1 VIRLAVHAV
10 VDSSTVHG
18 PRARSLD
25 LEYSM
30 SLNVFKSGRLV
41 RPLVC
46 LALAAIPTVVAP
58 SVANAATPC
67 SEQLCLFDDKGR
79 FIGAYQDVTTS
90 FQRLATGRTATAVNG
105 FADNAVY
112 FKHRNGATS
121 CIQPKREASVL
132 IPDYG
137 RVTGIMIRPNGNCYP
152 NGQIR

>member
-1 VIRLAVHAV
+1 
-10 VDSSTVHG
+10 
-18 PRARSLD
+18 
-25 LEYSM
+25 M
-30 SLNVFKSGRLV
+30 SLSVFKSGRRLV

-46 LALAAIPTVVAP
+46 LALAAIPAVVAP

-67 SEQLCLFDDKGR
+67 SEQQLCLFDDNGR

-90 FQRLATGRTATAVNG
+90 FQRLATDRTASAVNG

-152 NGQIR
+152 NGQIQ